1 MRRSVRERKTSTYFL
16 NRNYADGIES
26 VLAQCLE
33 SKHESEELENE
44 EEEPEPFISPSSSSA
59 YIATNEKKRK
69 IEEVSTRRGNLENLP
84 SVSSVITP
92 RSNGRKK
99 KISLHKSCRM
109 FGNIEYEGKDGIKT
123 SQLIDFQTN
132 SDKGYHFDKNGVN
145 GFTINNFAV
154 GNYIF
159 FFLKKSSHI
168 LYELLIKVTPN
179 EHKIEITDDVLN
191 VNPSTHKEYKKS
203 YGTKYPS
210 INVLISSHRDN
221 HLQLIFRDSSD
232 IPFCT
237 FNIESSE

>member
-1 MRRSVRERKTSTYFL
+1 MRRSVRERKTSTHFL
-16 NRNYADGIES
+16 DRNYAY
-26 VLAQCLE
+26 
-33 SKHESEELENE
+33 LENE
-44 EEEPEPFISPSSSSA
+44 YENKELETEEGEPEPFILQSSSSE

-69 IEEVSTRRGNLENLP
+69 IEQVSTRKGNLENLP
-84 SVSSVITP
+84 MVSSVSTP

-132 SDKGYHFDKNGVN
+132 GEKGFHFDKNGVN

-154 GNYIF
+154 GNYIY
-159 FFLKKSSHI
+159 FFLKKSTYT
-168 LYELLIKVTPN
+168 LYELLIKVSPN
-179 EHKIEITDDVLN
+179 EHKIEITNDVLN

-203 YGTKYPS
+203 YDIKYPN

-232 IPFCT
+232 IAFCT